1 MVKNYSKKI
10 LLTDLFDDEPIL
22 KVDEEEY
29 VNTKNIKDNPINNK
43 DDDLESPTIEF
54 IIEKDENDE
63 KQVRLNFEFQLEN
76 SKEVIKLDLE
86 ISKNTYLELADELL
100 K

>member
-1 MVKNYSKKI
+1 MVKFNSKKI
-10 LLTDLFDDEPIL
+10 FLTDTFDDEPIL
-22 KVDEEEY
+22 EVK
-29 VNTKNIKDNPINNK
+29 NKKTKKNKKKKDIH
-43 DDDLESPTIEF
+43 DDNMESPTIEF
-54 IIEKDENDE
+54 IIEEDENNE
-63 KQVRLNFEFQLEN
+63 KQVRLNFEFKLEN

>member
-1 MVKNYSKKI
+1 MVKFNSKKF
-10 LLTDLFDDEPIL
+10 LLTDIFDDEPTLEVKDKKI
-22 KVDEEEY
+22 KKNKKEEE
-29 VNTKNIKDNPINNK
+29 IHEDNM
-43 DDDLESPTIEF
+43 ESPTIEF
-54 IIEKDENDE
+54 IIEEDENNE

-76 SKEVIKLDLE
+76 CKETIKLDLE